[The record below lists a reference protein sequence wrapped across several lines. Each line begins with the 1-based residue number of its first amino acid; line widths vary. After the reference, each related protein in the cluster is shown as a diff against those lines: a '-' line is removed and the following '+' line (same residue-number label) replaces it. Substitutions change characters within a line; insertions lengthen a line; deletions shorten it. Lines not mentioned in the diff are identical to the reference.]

1 MREKRLDQED
11 VLNDFKKSLE
21 DIKKSHD
28 RMVIKQKN
36 VDKELIATE
45 RDIVKFQ
52 TEKQRE
58 LNRIFVTVSLQ
69 ISQILCM
76 IRPGENEDN
85 VTTSNST
92 DGLVLPSSLRTS
104 LVFSHETL
112 DKLRGRREEMLGEVD
127 ILKKKFK
134 ALHGTKRKLQRE
146 KKIRQKEIEKQE
158 SRCVELQMLKFGQI
172 IDLASLDQ
180 MGDRKMVDDLNK
192 KISGIEAKYEREI
205 HKIKKGIAAVQ
216 EQMLKTIQDN
226 TANLERIAQLTGQQ
240 QMLEGIKHKGISTRS
255 GKWIGPT
262 GNRRAKAFSTT
273 CKTSSKRG

>member
-76 IRPGENEDN
+76 IRPGE
-85 VTTSNST
+85 
-92 DGLVLPSSLRTS
+92 R
-104 LVFSHETL
+104 
-112 DKLRGRREEMLGEVD
+112 
-127 ILKKKFK
+127 
-134 ALHGTKRKLQRE
+134 
-146 KKIRQKEIEKQE
+146 
-158 SRCVELQMLKFGQI
+158 
-172 IDLASLDQ
+172 
-180 MGDRKMVDDLNK
+180 
-192 KISGIEAKYEREI
+192 
-205 HKIKKGIAAVQ
+205 KKGRQ
-216 EQMLKTIQDN
+216 RCCQ
-226 TANLERIAQLTGQQ
+226 QL
-240 QMLEGIKHKGISTRS
+240 
-255 GKWIGPT
+255 
-262 GNRRAKAFSTT
+262 N
-273 CKTSSKRG
+273 

>member
-76 IRPGENEDN
+76 IRPGESEENEDN
-85 VTTSNST
+85 VCC
-92 DGLVLPSSLRTS
+92 
-104 LVFSHETL
+104 
-112 DKLRGRREEMLGEVD
+112 
-127 ILKKKFK
+127 
-134 ALHGTKRKLQRE
+134 
-146 KKIRQKEIEKQE
+146 KQ
-158 SRCVELQMLKFGQI
+158 
-172 IDLASLDQ
+172 
-180 MGDRKMVDDLNK
+180 LN
-192 KISGIEAKYEREI
+192 
-205 HKIKKGIAAVQ
+205 
-216 EQMLKTIQDN
+216 
-226 TANLERIAQLTGQQ
+226 
-240 QMLEGIKHKGISTRS
+240 
-255 GKWIGPT
+255 
-262 GNRRAKAFSTT
+262 
-273 CKTSSKRG
+273 